1 MPTHHRKLLF
11 IQIFGHI
18 ADLVRIAVKVTEQD
32 RLPKI
37 MCGECVYKLDL
48 LSEFRENVVKTE
60 HLLES
65 LVDGVK
71 PEVINHLKH
80 NCNYLSPYFLS
91 QNLDFSKLNFSG

>member
-1 MPTHHRKLLF
+1 L
-11 IQIFGHI
+11 
-18 ADLVRIAVKVTEQD
+18 KVTEQD

-48 LSEFRENVVKTE
+48 LSEFRDNVVKTE

-71 PEVINHLKH
+71 PEVK
-80 NCNYLSPYFLS
+80 
-91 QNLDFSKLNFSG
+91 